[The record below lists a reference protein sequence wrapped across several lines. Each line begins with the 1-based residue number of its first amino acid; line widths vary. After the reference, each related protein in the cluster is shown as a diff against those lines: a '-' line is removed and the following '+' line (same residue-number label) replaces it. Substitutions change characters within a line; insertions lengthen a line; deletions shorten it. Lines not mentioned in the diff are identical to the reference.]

1 VTTALVLGGA
11 TGIGGA
17 IARALAARGDRVVV
31 ADRNAEAGRELVQ
44 SIGSSQ
50 ALFVHCDLENDSA
63 SEDAV
68 VAATEFSTGELD
80 DLVYTAGLLEAMPLA
95 AWSRSA
101 WERSLAVN
109 LTAPFF
115 AVQAARSALARSP
128 RGRVILTS
136 STGALRGPAGM
147 PAYHASKA
155 GMLGLMRS
163 LADELA
169 TDGTTVNSIL
179 PGWIDTPFNDAYW
192 SHQADPDAARVALE
206 SSIPLKRQGVPDDVT
221 GAVLFLASSQSSYIT
236 GQSIVIDGGFT
247 AV

>member
-1 VTTALVLGGA
+1 MTALVLGGA

-17 IARALAARGDRVVV
+17 IARALAVRGDRVVV
-31 ADRNAEAGRELVQ
+31 ADRNADAGRELVK

-50 ALFVHCDLENDSA
+50 ALFVECDLEQDSA
-63 SEDAV
+63 SADAV
-68 VAATEFSTGELD
+68 VAATEFSNGELD

-95 AWSRSA
+95 HWSRRA
-101 WERSLAVN
+101 WDRSLAVN

-115 AVQAARSALARSP
+115 AVQAARPALALSH

-136 STGALRGPAGM
+136 STGALRGHAGM

-169 TDGTTVNSIL
+169 IDGTTVNSIL
-179 PGWIDTPFNDAYW
+179 PGWIDTPFNDTYW
-192 SHQADPDAARVALE
+192 SHQADPDAARTALE
-206 SSIPLKRQGVPDDVT
+206 SSIPLKRQGVPDEVT